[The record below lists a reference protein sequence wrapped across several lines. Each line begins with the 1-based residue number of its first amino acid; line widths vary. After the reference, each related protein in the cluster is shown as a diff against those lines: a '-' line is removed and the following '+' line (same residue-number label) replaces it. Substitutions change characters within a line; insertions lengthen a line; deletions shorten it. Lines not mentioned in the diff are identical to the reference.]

1 MELDGRMNYLFSQS
15 IMDTVNPS
23 LITCRVMRQVEGK
36 LRELDDK
43 MAVFDEAM
51 LQQEQMQA
59 RQSITDGFNQSL
71 VLPTNH

>member
-1 MELDGRMNYLFSQS
+1 MELDGGMNHLFSPS

-59 RQSITDGFNQSL
+59 RPSLTDRGSHSL
-71 VLPTNH
+71 ANY